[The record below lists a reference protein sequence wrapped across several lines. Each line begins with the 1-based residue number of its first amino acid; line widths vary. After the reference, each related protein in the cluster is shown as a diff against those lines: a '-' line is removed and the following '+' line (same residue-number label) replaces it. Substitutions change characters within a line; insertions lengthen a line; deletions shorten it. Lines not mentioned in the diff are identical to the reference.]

1 MLCEKV
7 LAKPRSFDT
16 ERVGFEPT
24 VPEGTPVFET
34 GPFGHSGTSPAAGS
48 RDGPRD
54 RGMIV
59 FSEDPDCKG
68 PKAETAESRRKV
80 GGKSPFTAHYHRTGV
95 RVFFLAAWK
104 LLLEVVLVP

>member
-1 MLCEKV
+1 MLCDKV

-48 RDGPRD
+48 RDGPGD

-59 FSEDPDCKG
+59 VPEDPDCKE

-80 GGKSPFTAHYHRTGV
+80 TLHRT
-95 RVFFLAAWK
+95 LSPHSQ
-104 LLLEVVLVP
+104 VVGRDCGRD